1 MKKFNSLLG
10 PDMESFLELKESLGY
25 SRNTYQYQL
34 GKIDEYA
41 ITNHPQLDVMN
52 EAMVLGWASKRKGE
66 SNNGRR
72 TRLFTIRE
80 FGKYQRG
87 IGKHTYVLTT
97 DYFDKPLNYI
107 PYLFSDEEL
116 KLLFMAI
123 DSLPANG
130 RSPEIELVLPVLF
143 RMMYCC
149 ALRPTEPLKLLREDV
164 DLANGT
170 IFIRDSKRHKD
181 RIVRMTDDLC
191 RLCIK
196 YDSFKKARTY
206 FFTAPDGRSYKWGW
220 MAYQFKICWEKT
232 EPYKGQRKPRPYDLR
247 HSSCSRVILKWLE
260 DSKDFY
266 ELAPF
271 LREHMGHG
279 DFAHTFVYIHL
290 LPENIVKNAGIDW
303 SRFDFMYPEVCDEE
317 A

>member
-123 DSLPANG
+123 DSLPANR

-143 RMMYCC
+143 RMMGLP
-149 ALRPTEPLKLLREDV
+149 ANSGHLEENENPLQ
-164 DLANGT
+164 
-170 IFIRDSKRHKD
+170 
-181 RIVRMTDDLC
+181 TDGEL
-191 RLCIK
+191 
-196 YDSFKKARTY
+196 YT
-206 FFTAPDGRSYKWGW
+206 PRS
-220 MAYQFKICWEKT
+220 
-232 EPYKGQRKPRPYDLR
+232 
-247 HSSCSRVILKWLE
+247 
-260 DSKDFY
+260 
-266 ELAPF
+266 
-271 LREHMGHG
+271 
-279 DFAHTFVYIHL
+279 
-290 LPENIVKNAGIDW
+290 N
-303 SRFDFMYPEVCDEE
+303 EVSIYYSLSL
-317 A
+317 

>member
-116 KLLFMAI
+116 WQYGQNVSLNILYQLKNLGVMHIYTCLLMVLA
-123 DSLPANG
+123 LPQLKTCSSKILPDIG
-130 RSPEIELVLPVLF
+130 R
-143 RMMYCC
+143 
-149 ALRPTEPLKLLREDV
+149 
-164 DLANGT
+164 
-170 IFIRDSKRHKD
+170 
-181 RIVRMTDDLC
+181 
-191 RLCIK
+191 
-196 YDSFKKARTY
+196 
-206 FFTAPDGRSYKWGW
+206 
-220 MAYQFKICWEKT
+220 
-232 EPYKGQRKPRPYDLR
+232 
-247 HSSCSRVILKWLE
+247 
-260 DSKDFY
+260 
-266 ELAPF
+266 
-271 LREHMGHG
+271 
-279 DFAHTFVYIHL
+279 
-290 LPENIVKNAGIDW
+290 
-303 SRFDFMYPEVCDEE
+303 
-317 A
+317 